1 MRAIKQA
8 NAKSQ
13 IPKELQALADSYKLK
28 QGAGTVARKSS
39 GFGGSGFKFD
49 ESEAVHAA
57 EGKVRRPIFPGRRA
71 YHAFG
76 RIGTALSK
84 RFAFSSQAL

>member
-13 IPKELQALADSYKLK
+13 IPKELQALVDSYKLK

-49 ESEAVHAA
+49 ETEAVHAA
-57 EGKVRRPIFPGRRA
+57 EGKVRRPTGGARTMRLD
-71 YHAFG
+71 
-76 RIGTALSK
+76 LSGPLSRK